1 MAAET
6 LKKTKHSDKA
16 APLAAAPKEAAAAV
30 SAAVAAP
37 SAASEKAEE
46 SAPTAPAATD
56 LLLTDWQPLGQCL
69 DLRIGQSYW
78 SGHAATLFAQ
88 NQVPTLVHD
97 SGTLSRRA
105 ARVLFAWCAEQAA
118 RGTLPEEIV
127 LVEVGM
133 GTGLHLRYLLDTFAD
148 LCAQAAMDWYG
159 RVLALGTDVS
169 VTTVRKA
176 KETGLFAAHGAHVR
190 LGYIDILRP
199 DFFAELDSGGELNLR
214 GRVHVL
220 MANYVLDVLP
230 VDIFRRVREDGAQ
243 SWEAV
248 LVRTWLRDPQLL
260 PAYTDLTLDQVK
272 SAASD
277 GGDTAAEQLAEI
289 YSLLQLE
296 LRAWPVDVSEHP
308 DLPELERV
316 ADAQEA
322 ALGLDHPLFASGTVV
337 NHSAG
342 PMRAIQLLTQ
352 TLAPNGYAVFRD
364 VAMNTPELAAAPRT
378 YQKYGAATAA
388 GLNFVQLD
396 GFFAGG
402 RRNGLQLIAP
412 LHDGARNQ
420 SARLCTFAD
429 LPDTTATFQLAF
441 DGQDMLRAT
450 QMAELAAATENPQQA
465 VEIYRQAI
473 MLEPTNWSL
482 MADAAHAALTRA
494 KLPGV
499 ALAIARKALGINTEY
514 NADLWLVFG
523 DAHYALGAS
532 DEAIWSYKQGL
543 KVQPKHPRLHY
554 SVAWVETERGRFANA
569 FEHIGLTLANDPG
582 GDFRAEA
589 LQLLDLCLRAQ
600 SGKQAAEE
608 KRLAERNDR

>member
-1 MAAET
+1 MAGET
-6 LKKTKHSDKA
+6 RKKTKRSDKETALDVAPAVAGDA
-16 APLAAAPKEAAAAV
+16 ATASALAAEATAEKAAE
-30 SAAVAAP
+30 SAATAS
-37 SAASEKAEE
+37 SAG
-46 SAPTAPAATD
+46 D

-78 SGHAATLFAQ
+78 SDHAASLFAQ
-88 NQVPTLVHD
+88 NRVPTLVHD

-105 ARVLFAWCAEQAA
+105 ARVLFAWCGEQAA
-118 RGTLPEEIV
+118 RGTLPAEIV

-133 GTGLHLRYLLDTFAD
+133 GTGLHLRYLLDTFRD
-148 LCAQAAMDWYG
+148 LCAEAGVPWYDSL
-159 RVLALGTDVS
+159 LALGTDVS

-176 KETGLFAAHGAHVR
+176 KETGLFAAHGARVR

-199 DFFAELDSGGELNLR
+199 NFFAELETGAEIDLN
-214 GRVHVL
+214 GRVQVML
-220 MANYVLDVLP
+220 ANYVLDVLP
-230 VDIFRRVREDGAQ
+230 VDIFRRVRADGEL

-272 SAASD
+272 AAASD
-277 GGDTAAEQLAEI
+277 GSDAAAAQLSEI

-296 LRAWPVDVSEHP
+296 LRAWPVDVTEHP
-308 DLPELERV
+308 DLPELHRV

-322 ALGLDHPLFASGTVV
+322 ALGVEHPLFAHGTVV

-342 PMRAIQLLTQ
+342 PMRAIQLLAQ
-352 TLAPNGYAVFRD
+352 TLSPNGYAVFRD
-364 VAMNTPELAAAPRT
+364 VAMNTPELAAQPRT

-388 GLNFVQLD
+388 GLNFLQLD

-402 RRNGLQLIAP
+402 SRNGLQLIAP
-412 LHDGARNQ
+412 LHDGVRNQ

-429 LPDTTATFQLAF
+429 LPDTAAAFQIAF
-441 DGQDMLRAT
+441 DGADMLRAT
-450 QMAELAAATENPQQA
+450 QMGEQAQSTENPQQA
-465 VEIYRQAI
+465 IEIYRQALQI
-473 MLEPTNWSL
+473 EPTNWSL
-482 MADAAHAALTRA
+482 MADAAHVALTRA
-494 KLPGV
+494 KSPGV

-514 NADLWLVFG
+514 SADLWLVFG
-523 DAHYALGAS
+523 DAHYALGS
-532 DEAIWSYKQGL
+532 FDEAVWSYKQGL

-569 FEHIGLTLANDPG
+569 FEHIGLTLANDPA

-600 SGKQAAEE
+600 SGKHAAEE
-608 KRLAERNDR
+608 KRLAERNNR